1 MFDSPFDSAF
11 GLDIS
16 DLSIKIVQLK
26 NMTSRRRSVSFDV
39 SLCASSP
46 LPPGLIVNGEIMEP
60 EKVRLAIQDLL
71 HGPNEQKE
79 PRINSNWVVVS
90 LPDTQSFFKR
100 ITYPGDITSITEA
113 EIITLAKQHMP
124 FEESTHMLDWQLL
137 PHDDTNKKHTH
148 ILIGA
153 IPKHIA
159 NTYTFLC
166 ESLNL
171 NVIALELE
179 PLAVARAMITANKSY
194 ENEARA
200 ILDLG
205 ATRSSLI
212 IYDNDSVQFSISIP
226 FSGELITT
234 TISQKLGIPYA
245 EAEEKKR
252 STGLDATS
260 GNKSVFDIIAQ
271 MTTQLADDIKKAIA
285 FYDSHFEETNHIT
298 HITMCGG
305 TTNIKQ
311 LDTVLTQALGIESRP
326 GKVFKNLNT
335 NKPLPLS
342 DEAALSYASAIGLAL
357 RAADDPFLDRD
368 MI

>member
-1 MFDSPFDSAF
+1 MFASPFSNAF

-16 DLSIKIVQLK
+16 DLSVKIVQLK
-26 NMTSRRRSVSFDV
+26 NMTSHRRHASFDIV
-39 SLCASSP
+39 TCASIEIP
-46 LPPGLIVNGEIMEP
+46 HGHIVNGDIIEP
-60 EKVRLAIQDLL
+60 EKVRLLIQDLL
-71 HGPNEQKE
+71 NKHKQENKKRTP
-79 PRINSNWVVVS
+79 STWVVVS

-100 ITYPGDITSITEA
+100 ITYTGNIQTISQE
-113 EIITLAKQHMP
+113 EVMSLAKQHMP
-124 FEESTHMLDWQLL
+124 VEDGVHMIDWQLL
-137 PHDDTNKKHTH
+137 PQEDPDSTHAH
-148 ILIGA
+148 ILVGA
-153 IPKHIA
+153 VPKHIA

-166 ESLNL
+166 ESLDL

-194 ENEARA
+194 VGEARA

-234 TISQKLGIPYA
+234 TIAQKLNIPYA

-252 STGLDATS
+252 STGLDATAS
-260 GNKSVFDIIAQ
+260 SKQVFNIIAE
-271 MTTQLADDIKKAIA
+271 MAEQLSQEIKKAIS
-285 FYDSHFEETNHIT
+285 FYDTHFEETNHIT

-305 TTNIKQ
+305 TANIKQ
-311 LDTVLTQALGIESRP
+311 LDTVLTTALGIESKP
-326 GKVFKNLNT
+326 GKVFKNLMSQT
-335 NKPLPLS
+335 NLPIT
-342 DEAALSYASAIGLAL
+342 DDAALSYASAIGLAL
-357 RAADDPFLDRD
+357 RAADDPFLQRD

>member
-124 FEESTHMLDWQLL
+124 FEESTHILDWQLL

-153 IPKHIA
+153 TPKHIA

-234 TISQKLGIPYA
+234 SISQKLGIPYA

-260 GNKSVFDIIAQ
+260 GNK
-271 MTTQLADDIKKAIA
+271 
-285 FYDSHFEETNHIT
+285 
-298 HITMCGG
+298 
-305 TTNIKQ
+305 
-311 LDTVLTQALGIESRP
+311 
-326 GKVFKNLNT
+326 
-335 NKPLPLS
+335 
-342 DEAALSYASAIGLAL
+342 
-357 RAADDPFLDRD
+357 
-368 MI
+368 

>member
-1 MFDSPFDSAF
+1 MFESPFDSAF

-16 DLSIKIVQLK
+16 DLSIKVVQLQ
-26 NMTSRRRSVSFDV
+26 NMTSRRRSASFDV
-39 SLCASSP
+39 VTCTSIQ
-46 LPPGLIVNGEIMEP
+46 LPPGLIVNGDIIEP
-60 EKVRLAIQDLL
+60 EKVRVLIQELL
-71 HGPNEQKE
+71 HGPAERKKPLIE
-79 PRINSNWVVVS
+79 SNWVVAS

-100 ITYPGDITSITEA
+100 ITYTGAIESITEA
-113 EIITLAKQHMP
+113 EIIALAKQHMP
-124 FEESTHMLDWQLL
+124 FEESIHMLDWQIL
-137 PHDDTNKKHTH
+137 PHEDATKKHAH
-148 ILIGA
+148 ILMGA
-153 IPKHIA
+153 VPKHIA

-166 ESLNL
+166 GSLNL

-179 PLAVARAMITANKSY
+179 PLAVARAMITANKTY
-194 ENEARA
+194 DNEARA

-212 IYDNDSVQFSISIP
+212 IYDNDSIQFSISIP

-234 TISQKLGIPYA
+234 TISQKLGISYA

-252 STGLDATS
+252 ATGLDATS
-260 GNKSVFDIIAQ
+260 GNKAVFDIIAQ
-271 MTTQLADDIKKAIA
+271 MTTQLASDIKKAIT
-285 FYDSHFEETNHIT
+285 FYDSHFEETNRIT

-335 NKPLPLS
+335 HKPLPLS
-342 DEAALSYASAIGLAL
+342 DEDALSYASAIGLAL